1 MLRQHAERLRLIH
14 LRTLIPDV
22 VRHGRLQLQ
31 AGPIQVD
38 LSRQKIDAPAL
49 TDLVAWAETCGF
61 NAARQGLA
69 TGALLNFTEGR
80 AAVHPALRGRFG
92 PPGVQE
98 SARFERNRMATLVE
112 RLRSGQIRG
121 FDGSPLRALVC
132 LGIGGSD
139 LGPRLVTEALAPDGS
154 FPVRF
159 VANVDPRELERAL
172 HGLAPQSTAFALIS
186 KSFTTRETL
195 ANAAEAR
202 AWLRE
207 AGCPPE
213 ACADHFIGITAMPEA
228 ARAWGIRHEHLLQ
241 FDAGVGGRYSVWSTV
256 GLGVATACGMPVF
269 GELLEG
275 AAGMDA
281 HFFEQDTEHNLPAML
296 GLISVWNRSL
306 MGYASQAVVPYAER
320 LALLPAWLQQLV
332 MESNG
337 KTARAASITA
347 DRVALDTAPVVWG
360 ACGTTAQHS
369 FFQQLHQGPQA
380 VPVEFLVVRSNDGL
394 TAHNDERQRILLA
407 NALAQAATLA
417 LGQPS
422 ADATETHQNIPGDRP
437 STLIQLPDL
446 KPRVIGALLAAYE
459 HATFTAATVLG
470 INPFDQYGVELGK
483 QMALNIERC
492 LEPSG
497 WPADAALDLATAAS
511 LRRLA

>member
-213 ACADHFIGITAMPEA
+213 GCADHFIGITAMPEA

-241 FDAGVGGRYSVWSTV
+241 FDAGVGGRYSV
-256 GLGVATACGMPVF
+256 
-269 GELLEG
+269 
-275 AAGMDA
+275 
-281 HFFEQDTEHNLPAML
+281 
-296 GLISVWNRSL
+296 
-306 MGYASQAVVPYAER
+306 
-320 LALLPAWLQQLV
+320 
-332 MESNG
+332 
-337 KTARAASITA
+337 
-347 DRVALDTAPVVWG
+347 
-360 ACGTTAQHS
+360 
-369 FFQQLHQGPQA
+369 
-380 VPVEFLVVRSNDGL
+380 
-394 TAHNDERQRILLA
+394 
-407 NALAQAATLA
+407 
-417 LGQPS
+417 
-422 ADATETHQNIPGDRP
+422 
-437 STLIQLPDL
+437 
-446 KPRVIGALLAAYE
+446 
-459 HATFTAATVLG
+459 
-470 INPFDQYGVELGK
+470 
-483 QMALNIERC
+483 
-492 LEPSG
+492 
-497 WPADAALDLATAAS
+497 
-511 LRRLA
+511 